1 MVKVFHYIS
10 SLLIC
15 ILYSAKGFQGS
26 TIFSLFLLV
35 LKVGTCLCPFP
46 SVILHVPFCL
56 LAFRKAIFFFLCLS
70 IQWDP
75 TGYCKIVNKGA
86 WLGGCVNQSLQSWPC
101 VRAYGS
107 IPTVINASMNAASV
121 TAGGAGACSQ
131 HSSSV
136 SWAGT
141 AGACSW
147 EICELLRAF
156 LKLVKCSSLPLS
168 LTYFWRDWAVEE
180 GWIFVFAFWSALGF
194 PKDRSILADSGL
206 AVMHLTCCLGL
217 LVFEKEGAEASKLPQ
232 HCDWKLPSR
241 REQQLRSWAVPLSAD
256 QLNSSQSFILPFS
269 VIHITPTITAL
280 RSCIFLFV

>member
-1 MVKVFHYIS
+1 MSH
-10 SLLIC
+10 
-15 ILYSAKGFQGS
+15 SA
-26 TIFSLFLLV
+26 FLLSG
-35 LKVGTCLCPFP
+35 KQ
-46 SVILHVPFCL
+46 
-56 LAFRKAIFFFLCLS
+56 FFFLCLS

-147 EICELLRAF
+147 ELCELLRAF

-180 GWIFVFAFWSALGF
+180 GWIFCVCVLVCSWISQRQIYFGRQWLGGDASHVLSGFVGVWKRRGRSKQAAPALWLETAIPERAAAEKLSCATQCGSA
-194 PKDRSILADSGL
+194 
-206 AVMHLTCCLGL
+206 
-217 LVFEKEGAEASKLPQ
+217 
-232 HCDWKLPSR
+232 
-241 REQQLRSWAVPLSAD
+241 
-256 QLNSSQSFILPFS
+256 
-269 VIHITPTITAL
+269 
-280 RSCIFLFV
+280 